1 MSGRGRLFRT
11 LPAALALAPLLLYA
25 SAPAPQ
31 KPTFSTKVEAVRVDL
46 LVTENG
52 RPVGGL
58 GREDF
63 EIRDNGVPQDVALV
77 SSEQMPLNVVLALD
91 ASDSVTGERLDH
103 LRAASYALITG
114 LETNDRTALV
124 TFNHMLSLGSPLTA
138 DFDQVRQAVRGI
150 QTSGATALF
159 DATYTG
165 IVLGESDVGRSLL
178 IVFTDGADTASFLRR
193 EAVVDVAKRTD
204 GVVYGAA
211 VAMRGRPKFL
221 NDIAEQ
227 TGGTLIQIESTKDLP
242 NVFLR
247 ILEEFRQRYLLS
259 YSPRGVAKGGWHQ
272 IEVRVKGRRVQIKA
286 RRGYLAGG

>member
-204 GVVYGAA
+204 VVVYGAA